1 MPPLAEFF
9 SRAPGRTLSRWV
21 CLAALLLGSCLGAA
35 EVSPVMPIGGLC
47 AHRGGGV
54 AFPENTLPALQNAA
68 QLGAQMVEF
77 DLALTSDGELVL
89 MHDRTVNRTTNGKG
103 RVSDLT
109 LAEIKRLDAGTWKDA
124 RFAGTRVP
132 TFAEALAV
140 LPRDVWL
147 NIDLKADGRFGQKD
161 DQIARRVAGLL
172 AADGRKHQA
181 VLAVRA
187 DAAMALRRDAPGLL
201 ICGMDRTPDPVDYVR
216 EAIAQ
221 HVDFIQLR
229 DCAKDPRLAG
239 WLKELKAA
247 HVRINYFYA
256 NDPAEVERLL
266 KLGVDFVLVDDLARV
281 QQRVPGLVRP
291 SP

>member
-1 MPPLAEFF
+1 MRLPIAQFV
-9 SRAPGRTLSRWV
+9 SRWLGHWV
-21 CLAALLLGSCLGAA
+21 GLAALVL
-35 EVSPVMPIGGLC
+35 VSHVSATDTSPSMPVGGLC

-68 QLGAQMVEF
+68 RLGAQMVEF

-89 MHDRTVNRTTNGKG
+89 MHDRTVDRTTNGKG

-109 LAEIKRLDAGTWKDA
+109 LAEIKKLDAGAWKDA

-147 NIDLKADGRFGQKD
+147 NVDLKADGRFGKKD
-161 DQIARRVAGLL
+161 DEIARRVAGLL
-172 AADGRKHQA
+172 VAADRKHQA

-187 DAAMALRRDAPGLL
+187 DAATALRRDAPGLL
-201 ICGMDRTPDPVDYVR
+201 ICGMDRTPDPADYVR

-221 HVDFIQLR
+221 RVDFIQLR
-229 DCAKDPRLAG
+229 DCATDPRLAG

-247 HVRINYFYA
+247 HIRINYFYA
-256 NDPAEVERLL
+256 NDPDEAIRLL
-266 KLGVDFVLVDDLARV
+266 TLGVDFVLVDDLARV
-281 QQRVPGLVRP
+281 QPRVPGIVRH